1 MDTMMLQSNTAL
13 TLRSPA
19 NPTVSIMSHTASLK
33 PHSKKKPKKAF
44 SPSELTKLTQ
54 TLSHSQGKLC
64 MRWCNFIYCFKI
76 LSSLISHVWQKDE
89 GRRVHL
95 PFMRISQMHT
105 KKHLWHAV
113 LFKTPIVFLMQSRH
127 RANMILN

>member
-1 MDTMMLQSNTAL
+1 MMLQSNTAL

-19 NPTVSIMSHTASLK
+19 NPTAPIMSHAASLK
-33 PHSKKKPKKAF
+33 PHSKKKAKAF
-44 SPSELTKLTQ
+44 SPSELTELTQ
-54 TLSHSQGKLC
+54 TLSQSQGKLC

-89 GRRVHL
+89 GRCVHL
-95 PFMRISQMHT
+95 PFMRISQMHR

-113 LFKTPIVFLMQSRH
+113 LFKTPIVLLMQSKS